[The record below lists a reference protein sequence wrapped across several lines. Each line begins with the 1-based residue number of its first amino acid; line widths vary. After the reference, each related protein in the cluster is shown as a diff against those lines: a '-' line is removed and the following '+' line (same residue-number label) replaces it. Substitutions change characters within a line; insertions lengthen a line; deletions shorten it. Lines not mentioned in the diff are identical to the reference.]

1 MTKKTKLIIAALAAL
16 LVVVLI
22 AVNRNMTKK
31 DDERAQK
38 QQLIVLR
45 GAKETIYEYDE
56 TIPEYQTFETQMKRK
71 NGDKFD
77 KEYSGIEL
85 RSLFAKMDLPVNN
98 DTEVTVI
105 CSDQYEIVLTGEEIL
120 TEGNIYLVTRESGE
134 PLDEESGPFMLVVN
148 NDEFSTRWAKNVVKV
163 KISE

>member
-1 MTKKTKLIIAALAAL
+1 
-16 LVVVLI
+16 
-22 AVNRNMTKK
+22 
-31 DDERAQK
+31 
-38 QQLIVLR
+38 
-45 GAKETIYEYDE
+45 
-56 TIPEYQTFETQMKRK
+56 MKRK

-85 RSLFAKMDLPVNN
+85 RSLFAKMDIPVNN